1 MNERIKQFALEAK
14 AQYCDLGDA
23 SCFKRL
29 GLVEAVVFTPED
41 LEKFA
46 ELIVRECALVAK
58 TLPHTPERH
67 WVQDSVTY
75 IPVHCEQNIL
85 KHFGVEE

>member
-1 MNERIKQFALEAK
+1 MNERIREIADEAE

-29 GLVEAVVFTPED
+29 GLVEAVVFKPED

-46 ELIVRECALVAK
+46 ELIVRECCDVLQ
-58 TLPHTPERH
+58 TETIRH
-67 WVQDSVTY
+67 DGYGYNQGFLHKK
-75 IPVHCEQNIL
+75 IKQ
-85 KHFGVEE
+85 HFGVEE